1 MRLAE
6 KMSPRQIRSYLEN
19 LNISLRSKLILGSS
33 ILLFLSLTSVIATQG
48 QNPAHDPGPRG
59 APVSAGQPLT
69 GLTTNQLQFFNDGA
83 DNFNEPQT
91 LAQGLGPTY
100 NSNSCGSCHSQPALG
115 GSSPNLN
122 AYPNVGQ
129 NPQVPVANF
138 DGTTNTVPF
147 FVTLDGPVREA
158 RFKFNTVNG
167 NVNPSSPDGGVH
179 DLYTIQGDPGAPG
192 CNLAQPDFVT
202 ANAQHNL
209 IFRIPTPVFGAGLI
223 ENIPESTIIAN
234 QLANSTVKQAFG
246 IFGHAN
252 RMIGVSGEANHSGND
267 GTITR
272 FGWKAQNKSLLIFAG
287 EAYNVEVGET
297 NELFPNERGN
307 PPAACLVNPQ
317 PEDGT
322 NFDNSGDAILS
333 DVDQFAIFMKFLD
346 QPTPACTGT
355 ACSPS
360 IQNGI
365 KLFTSTGCAM
375 CHTPTLATGPSSITP
390 GLNNV
395 NANLFSDLLV
405 HHMGSGLA
413 DGVSQGNAGPDEFRS
428 APLWGLGQRVF
439 FLHDGRTNDLLQ
451 AIQAHASEGSE
462 ANQVIHKYNNLTP
475 SQKQDLINFLRSL

>member
-1 MRLAE
+1 
-6 KMSPRQIRSYLEN
+6 
-19 LNISLRSKLILGSS
+19 
-33 ILLFLSLTSVIATQG
+33 
-48 QNPAHDPGPRG
+48 
-59 APVSAGQPLT
+59 LT